1 MKTSSIKSRFA
12 SVLLIITVIFTMSF
26 AAAPAAFAADQLDA
40 ADQTLIVDAKAPVTV
55 KGYNASYTYNTYISI
70 RDVAAALNGTSRQF
84 NVTYD
89 EKEKMFNLEPGKAYE
104 PVGGE
109 NACGDGS
116 SVDLSSAGWDLN
128 INGKFVRYYI
138 YEKGQDF
145 YIKLVDLSLALGLNI
160 EYVSTN
166 QLKIDTAKDFIIDIN
181 QLDEDGYFSFLD
193 GTILGN
199 STTGEILYESKAD
212 NKTAIASTTK
222 LMTYLLVMEA
232 IDAGKI
238 SMNDTVT
245 ISKAVE
251 KESKSEDHVIPMTE
265 GQKASM
271 QDLLEG
277 MLVPSSN
284 ECALALAEHVA
295 GSEAEF
301 VKLMNQRAKQLGL
314 KTAVFYNPHGLPNY
328 TASAITSKR
337 QNSMSARDMFTLA
350 SYVMKK
356 YPKITKITSMEDINL
371 TTLNYEDSN
380 TNPLLYNTEGVIGL
394 KTGTTNRAG
403 CCLVSVLPIKVNGK
417 TQNIIAVE
425 FGAESS
431 AERGEKSQ
439 ILLQYA
445 QQYYAAK
452 ADVNA
457 TKLKVSA
464 SAKKGSVTV
473 SWNKNEKADGYQ
485 VYRSTKKASGFKS
498 IKTTVKTS
506 LKNTSV
512 KKGSKY
518 FYKVRAYKAV
528 GDEKFYSSWSNVA
541 SVTAK

>member
-12 SVLLIITVIFTMSF
+12 SVLLIVTVIFTMSF
-26 AAAPAAFAADQLDA
+26 TAAPAAFAADQLDA
-40 ADQTLIVDAKAPVTV
+40 ADQTLIVDAQAPVTV

-89 EKEKMFNLEPGKAYE
+89 EKEGMFNLEPGKAYE

-199 STTGEILYESKAD
+199 SATGEILYESKAD

-251 KESKSEDHVIPMTE
+251 KESKSEDYVIPMTE

-301 VKLMNQRAKQLGL
+301 VKLMNQKAIQLGL

-380 TNPLLYNTEGVIGL
+380 TNPLLYNMEGVVGL

>member
-12 SVLLIITVIFTMSF
+12 SVLLIVTVIFTMSF
-26 AAAPAAFAADQLDA
+26 TVAPAAFAADQLDA
-40 ADQTLIVDAKAPVTV
+40 ADQTLIVDAQAPVTV

-89 EKEKMFNLEPGKAYE
+89 EKEGMFNLEPGKAYE

-251 KESKSEDHVIPMTE
+251 KESKSEDYVIPMTE

-314 KTAVFYNPHGLPNY
+314 KTAIFYNPHGLPNY

-380 TNPLLYNTEGVIGL
+380 TNPLLYNMEGVVGL

-485 VYRSTKKASGFKS
+485 VYRSTKKASGFNS

-506 LKNTSV
+506 LKNTRV

>member
-12 SVLLIITVIFTMSF
+12 SVLLIVTVIFTMSF
-26 AAAPAAFAADQLDA
+26 TVAPAAFAADQLDA
-40 ADQTLIVDAKAPVTV
+40 ADQTLIVDAQAPVTV

-89 EKEKMFNLEPGKAYE
+89 EKEGMFNLEPGKAYE

-199 STTGEILYESKAD
+199 SATGEILYESKAD

-251 KESKSEDHVIPMTE
+251 KESKSEDYVIPMTE

-301 VKLMNQRAKQLGL
+301 VKLMNQKAIQLGL

-350 SYVMKK
+350 SCVMKK
-356 YPKITKITSMEDINL
+356 YPKITKITSM
-371 TTLNYEDSN
+371 DS
-380 TNPLLYNTEGVIGL
+380 
-394 KTGTTNRAG
+394 
-403 CCLVSVLPIKVNGK
+403 S
-417 TQNIIAVE
+417 
-425 FGAESS
+425 
-431 AERGEKSQ
+431 
-439 ILLQYA
+439 
-445 QQYYAAK
+445 YAAHMGAAIK
-452 ADVNA
+452 LFGTSVNKDGKIYLEVVPVLVDAKDPLYAVTDVFNGILVVGNMLGA
-457 TKLKVSA
+457 SMFYGSGAGKLPTA
-464 SAKKGSVTV
+464 SAVVGDMISAVRFGDEP
-473 SWNKNEKADGYQ
+473 EKIGWSSEKLEVHPAAELS
-485 VYRSTKKASGFKS
+485 R
-498 IKTTVKTS
+498 
-506 LKNTSV
+506 
-512 KKGSKY
+512 KY
-518 FYKVRAYKAV
+518 FARFEGSERAKKEAVAAAFGDVKFVTLEGTDEFAVLTGEMTGGEFDSAAAKVGGLRQKIAARL
-528 GDEKFYSSWSNVA
+528 
-541 SVTAK
+541 

>member
-26 AAAPAAFAADQLDA
+26 AAALAAFAADQLDA

-380 TNPLLYNTEGVIGL
+380 TNPLLYNMEGVIGL

-498 IKTTVKTS
+498 IKATVKTS

-528 GDEKFYSSWSNVA
+528 GGEKFYSSWSNVA

>member
-301 VKLMNQRAKQLGL
+301 VKLMNQKAKQLGL

-328 TASAITSKR
+328 SASAVTSKR

-356 YPKITKITSMEDINL
+356 YPKITEITSMEDISL

-380 TNPLLYNTEGVIGL
+380 TNPLLYNMEGVIGL

-498 IKTTVKTS
+498 IKTTIKTS

-518 FYKVRAYKAV
+518 FYKVRAYKTV
-528 GDEKFYSSWSNVA
+528 GGEKFYSSWSNVA

>member
-12 SVLLIITVIFTMSF
+12 SVLLIVTVIFTMSF
-26 AAAPAAFAADQLDA
+26 TAAPAAFAADQLDA
-40 ADQTLIVDAKAPVTV
+40 ADQTLIVDAQAPVTV

-89 EKEKMFNLEPGKAYE
+89 EKEGMFNLEPGKAYE

-199 STTGEILYESKAD
+199 SATGEILYESKAD

-251 KESKSEDHVIPMTE
+251 KESKSEDYVIPMTE

-301 VKLMNQRAKQLGL
+301 VKLMNQNAIQLGL

-380 TNPLLYNTEGVIGL
+380 TNPLLYNMEGVVGL